1 MNLQTELV
9 PLELSQEDVAALA
22 DDIISYEQRK
32 VRWSNV
38 RNSGMIE
45 REQGCI

>member
-22 DDIISYEQRK
+22 DDIISYEQAQ
-32 VRWSNV
+32 
-38 RNSGMIE
+38 GMLVKPP
-45 REQGCI
+45 